1 MRHVTAIRQLLDQ
14 GQRAEA
20 KSALEDLLSIGPSN
34 LEALKLKALLYAGE
48 GRFPE
53 EEKVWLRIL
62 EIDREDP
69 DAIQFIIKKQIED
82 REHYYF
88 TDDLT
93 GGGRRFLAYPR
104 LLIRISMLG
113 LIGCVSFLMLTR
125 VLEAYPDFNRP
136 EFVLSAFGVMVISPW
151 LGILW
156 TYFRSVRSVSVTRL
170 GLEVATRTRA
180 FRFTWAELGTVSLSH
195 SQDPNEP
202 NLRLVLIPRDQKNR
216 CIIIDLNEETSA
228 IRARTHFVHEL
239 HHHCANFTYDAFEAL
254 SSRLLRPFSF

>member
-1 MRHVTAIRQLLDQ
+1 MRHVNAIRELLDQ
-14 GQRAEA
+14 GQRSEA

-34 LEALKLKALLYAGE
+34 LDALKLKAMLFASE
-48 GRFPE
+48 GRFVE
-53 EEKVWLRIL
+53 AEKVWLRIL

-88 TDDLT
+88 TDDLP

-125 VLEAYPDFNRP
+125 VLEAYPTFNRP
-136 EFVLSAFGVMVISPW
+136 EFILSAFAVMVISPW

-156 TYFRSVRSVSVTRL
+156 TYFRSVRSVSVTRG

-180 FRFTWAELGTVSLSH
+180 FRFTWADLGTVSLSH
-195 SQDPNEP
+195 SRDPNQP
-202 NLRLVLIPRDQKNR
+202 NLRLILIPKDESARS
-216 CIIIDLNEETSA
+216 IVIDLNEETSA
-228 IRARTHFVHEL
+228 IRARSHFVHEL
-239 HHHCANFTYDAFEAL
+239 HHHCANFTYDTFEAL
-254 SSRLLRPFSF
+254 SSRMLRPFSF